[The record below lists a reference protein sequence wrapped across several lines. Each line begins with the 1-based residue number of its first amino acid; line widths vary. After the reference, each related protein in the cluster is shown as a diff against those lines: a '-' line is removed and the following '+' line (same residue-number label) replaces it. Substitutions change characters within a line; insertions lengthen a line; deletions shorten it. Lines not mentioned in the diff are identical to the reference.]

1 MEVPMFIRLIV
12 LLAVLITMPV
22 AAAELSLAKD
32 AYDLGYLSG
41 QYGEL
46 K

>member
-1 MEVPMFIRLIV
+1 MGVPMFIRLIV

-22 AAAELSLAKD
+22 AAAELSKD
-32 AYDLGYLSG
+32 AYDLSVLSG
-41 QYGEL
+41 QYGAL